1 MLGNPG
7 LFRWERDGPSGLPG
21 GLGARIAPGKVHC
34 YLLRIALVGRGF
46 SGGQGGR
53 KRHGLFG
60 ERGTDGH
67 EAGIP
72 LWSPGTTEELGVWM
86 GSEGKGALNLENSL
100 KFTLWLKSPVDPDG
114 PLAHHCIALIQGT
127 GHVSLPGLT
136 HCRHYNFFL

>member
-53 KRHGLFG
+53 KRHGLF
-60 ERGTDGH
+60 
-67 EAGIP
+67 
-72 LWSPGTTEELGVWM
+72 
-86 GSEGKGALNLENSL
+86 EGQMDTKQVYHCGAQVPQRSWEFGWGLREKG
-100 KFTLWLKSPVDPDG
+100 P
-114 PLAHHCIALIQGT
+114 
-127 GHVSLPGLT
+127 
-136 HCRHYNFFL
+136 